1 MAEET
6 SQDENI
12 KNSELTI
19 ARLQQRV
26 LGHGSRCPI
35 LLRLGRMELLPV
47 NSLVICIWS
56 SSPSGAHRGEAQA
69 VFKEQYFLHLRKEF
83 HQTSQK
89 VDFLCPSFYI
99 ICPHRTIYVFCT
111 VITIISYN

>member
-47 NSLVICIWS
+47 NSLVICI
-56 SSPSGAHRGEAQA
+56 
-69 VFKEQYFLHLRKEF
+69 
-83 HQTSQK
+83 
-89 VDFLCPSFYI
+89 
-99 ICPHRTIYVFCT
+99 
-111 VITIISYN
+111 